1 MDPITLIIAALAAGA
16 TSGVA
21 DAAASEVRGGYAGL
35 KALVKRR
42 FAGRPDAELIL
53 ARYERAPQTWQA
65 PLAAELGA
73 VGADRDPDLVAAA
86 QALMNLVDRAGSPA
100 ETYNVD
106 ARGSQSV
113 QIGGHHN
120 ISQGTVYNSPPGRQ
134 SYLG

>member
-1 MDPITLIIAALAAGA
+1 MDPITLIVAALAAGA

-21 DAAASEVRGGYAGL
+21 DAAASAVRDAYVGL
-35 KALVKRR
+35 RALVKRR

-65 PLAAELGA
+65 PLAAELGT

-86 QALMNLVDRAGSPA
+86 QALMNLVDRAGSRA
-100 ETYNVD
+100 GTYNIE
-106 ARGSQSV
+106 AHGPQSV

-120 ISQGTVYNSPPGRQ
+120 ISQGAAYNSPPGRQ
-134 SYLG
+134 GYLG